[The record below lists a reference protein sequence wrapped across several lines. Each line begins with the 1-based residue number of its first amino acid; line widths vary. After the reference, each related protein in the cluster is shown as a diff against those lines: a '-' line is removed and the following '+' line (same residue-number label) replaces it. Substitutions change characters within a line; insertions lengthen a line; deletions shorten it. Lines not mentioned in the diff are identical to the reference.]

1 MVCAEAESPFVTTLT
16 SSPFLYGLSLDL
28 RNGTGISLYFTQ
40 LQGLVLEG
48 CLGTPPI
55 LHPCGC
61 AEGRPFVLDGELLL
75 RGWLE
80 GGRVCFDEQ
89 GCPLPRARCRAPCL
103 QLIPKEGLK
112 SVTGDVP
119 PPRVG
124 GAH

>member
-61 AEGRPFVLDGELLL
+61 AEGRPFVLDGELL

-80 GGRVCFDEQ
+80 GGGFVLMSRVAPSPARGAARLVGSSF
-89 GCPLPRARCRAPCL
+89 PR
-103 QLIPKEGLK
+103 K
-112 SVTGDVP
+112 S
-119 PPRVG
+119 
-124 GAH
+124 